1 MKLQLLDTIE
11 WANISQSID
20 TEFGEGISKKLLGD
34 LTPIAITER
43 DIRTIYLIPLS
54 WMSVVLEEVPAG
66 FDFHL
71 VGKQLGVMTKDRFR
85 LSLQILPDM
94 LKLTTK
100 VLIVSRRGAEAFT
113 YGRSILKESIVWY
126 DPELKRGQRV
136 LVVNEDNDCLG
147 IAALST
153 DAERINRLSQDSL
166 VGKNL
171 VDIGWFIR
179 RLG

>member
-1 MKLQLLDTIE
+1 MKLQLLDTVE
-11 WANISQSID
+11 WANITQSMD
-20 TEFGEGISKKLLGD
+20 AEFGEGVTKAILGN
-34 LTPIAITER
+34 LTPIAISDR
-43 DIRTIYLIPLS
+43 DIRTIYLIPVT
-54 WMSVVLEEVPAG
+54 WMSVALEEVPAG

-71 VGKQLGVMTKDRFR
+71 AGKQLGVMTKDRFR
-85 LSLQILPDM
+85 LSLQILPEL

-100 VLIVSRRGAEAFT
+100 VLIVSKRGAEAFT

-153 DAERINRLSQDSL
+153 DAMRIDRLSQDSL

>member
-1 MKLQLLDTIE
+1 MKLQLLDPIE
-11 WANISQSID
+11 WANITQSID
-20 TEFGEGISKKLLGD
+20 TEFGEGISKALLKD

-43 DIRTIYLIPLS
+43 NIRTIYLIPVT
-54 WMSVVLEEVPAG
+54 WMSIVLEEVTPG

-85 LSLQILPDM
+85 LSLQILPEL

-126 DPELKRGQRV
+126 DSELKRGQRV
-136 LVVNEDNDCLG
+136 LVVNEDHDCLG
-147 IAALST
+147 IAALSM
-153 DAERINRLSQDSL
+153 DAIRIDRLSQDSL

>member
-1 MKLQLLDTIE
+1 MKLQLLDPIE
-11 WANISQSID
+11 WTSITQSID
-20 TEFGEGISKKLLGD
+20 AEFGEGVSKAILGN
-34 LTPIAITER
+34 LTPIAITNH
-43 DIRTIYLIPLS
+43 DIRTIYLIPVT
-54 WMSVVLEEVPAG
+54 WMDVVLEEVPVG
-66 FDFHL
+66 FEFHL

-85 LSLQILPDM
+85 LSLQILPEL
-94 LKLTTK
+94 LKLTTR
-100 VLIVSRRGAEAFT
+100 VLIVSQKGAEAFT

-126 DPELKRGQRV
+126 DHELKRGQRV

-153 DAERINRLSQDSL
+153 DALRIERLSQDSL